1 MRSLLGGIEVL
12 GLCHHIV
19 AEMPTQELR
28 RGEIDLST
36 ENLREFCLHREECE
50 PGHVPFFE
58 LYKHVH
64 IAGWAEIVS
73 KDRTENGQS
82 T

>member
-1 MRSLLGGIEVL
+1 MRSRLGGIEIL
-12 GLCHHIV
+12 GLGHHVV
-19 AEMPTQELR
+19 AEVPTQELWR
-28 RGEIDLST
+28 VEIDLST